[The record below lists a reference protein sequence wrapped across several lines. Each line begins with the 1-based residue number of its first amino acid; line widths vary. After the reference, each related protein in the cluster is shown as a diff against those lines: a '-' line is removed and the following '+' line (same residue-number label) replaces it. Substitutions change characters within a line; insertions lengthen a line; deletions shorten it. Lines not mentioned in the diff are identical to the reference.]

1 MWTALVS
8 LAAVLIAVV
17 AIFAIVSPTR
27 FLDQFDAF
35 DLPSKVWM
43 LAGIRFVMGMSFWLA
58 APESGHPTVFRVFGV
73 ITVAAAVA
81 LPIMG
86 ASGIS
91 RLLDWWRRR
100 PPAVIRAWGAI
111 ATGFALFLIWSLYS
125 T

>member
-8 LAAVLIAVV
+8 VVAVLIAMM
-17 AIFAIVSPTR
+17 AIFAIVSPKR
-27 FLDQFDAF
+27 FLAQFDAF

-43 LAGIRFVMGMSFWLA
+43 LAAIRFVMGVSFWLA
-58 APESGHPTVFRVFGV
+58 APASGHPTVFRVFGV

-100 PPAVIRAWGAI
+100 PPAAVRAWGAI
-111 ATGFALFLIWSLYS
+111 ATGFAVFLIWSLHGA
-125 T
+125 